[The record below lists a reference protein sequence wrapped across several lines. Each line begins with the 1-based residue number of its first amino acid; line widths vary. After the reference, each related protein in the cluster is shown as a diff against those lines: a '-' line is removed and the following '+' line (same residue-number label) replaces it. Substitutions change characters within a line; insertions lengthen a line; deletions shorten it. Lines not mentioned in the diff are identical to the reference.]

1 MSAMPDSVNR
11 RELLELTLRPLGA
24 LGGEARFPQDRTGI
38 EMLTRRLA
46 KGRPSERR
54 RFAYE
59 DGESLPRYDGE
70 YTTWLSP
77 AEDGALRVRREHP
90 WDLSSVAV
98 VLHPDGR
105 VGEFEEIDG
114 FGVPDS
120 ELTDQ
125 ARADREA
132 YEQRSRE
139 EKESEFDHEEWL
151 EEHQTRFRTEHLL
164 RTVAGPAGQD
174 PGGPVVTHLTLYDTG
189 VMVDYLMPRP
199 PKEVLDPE
207 DPDDPFAE
215 PHMEAMFPRM
225 SIDDG
230 LGTEFKNVDIDT
242 VDMSRSPLRARVSYA
257 PAVPAEARSLR
268 VVFESTTVEI
278 RLEGR

>member
-1 MSAMPDSVNR
+1 VVDPEDTSATRINAMSDSVDR
-11 RELLELTLRPLGA
+11 RELLERALRPLGA
-24 LGGEARFPQDRTGI
+24 LGNDSRFPQDRPGI
-38 EMLTRRLA
+38 DALIERLA
-46 KGRPSERR
+46 EGRPTERR

-77 AEDGALRVRREHP
+77 AGDGALRVRREHP
-90 WDLSSVAV
+90 WDLSS
-98 VLHPDGR
+98 D
-105 VGEFEEIDG
+105 E
-114 FGVPDS
+114 
-120 ELTDQ
+120 TW
-125 ARADREA
+125 
-132 YEQRSRE
+132 RE
-139 EKESEFDHEEWL
+139 EY
-151 EEHQTRFRTEHLL
+151 QMRFRTEHLL
-164 RTVAGPAGQD
+164 GAVAAPGGQD

-242 VDMSRSPLRARVSYA
+242 VDMNSSPLRARVSYTPAA
-257 PAVPAEARSLR
+257 PAAARSLR

-278 RLEGR
+278 RLEGS

>member
-1 MSAMPDSVNR
+1 M
-11 RELLELTLRPLGA
+11 
-24 LGGEARFPQDRTGI
+24 
-38 EMLTRRLA
+38 
-46 KGRPSERR
+46 
-54 RFAYE
+54 
-59 DGESLPRYDGE
+59 
-70 YTTWLSP
+70 
-77 AEDGALRVRREHP
+77 
-90 WDLSSVAV
+90 

-132 YEQRSRE
+132 HEQRARE
-139 EKESEFDHEEWL
+139 EKESEFDHEAWL

-164 RTVAGPAGQD
+164 RAVAAPAGQD

-189 VMVDYLMPRP
+189 VMVDYLTPRP
-199 PKEVLDPE
+199 PKEVL

-230 LGTEFKNVDIDT
+230 LGTEFEEVDSDA
-242 VDMSRSPLRARVSYA
+242 VSMNSSPLRARVSYA
-257 PAVPAEARSLR
+257 PAVPTAARSLR

-278 RLEGR
+278 GLERR